1 MSEAKFTKEEWRVF
15 DGFGYG
21 YGVQIGLG
29 GGFQFH
35 HEMANA
41 EANAHLI
48 AAAPELYRAIE
59 NLLVELDSKH
69 GISLESMIGVGL
81 RRCLEDA
88 YYSLAKARGEV

>member
-21 YGVQIGLG
+21 YGVQIGLD

-35 HEMANA
+35 HEMTNA

-48 AAAPELYRAIE
+48 ASAPELYHELNR
-59 NLLVELDSKH
+59 LVHNST
-69 GISLESMIGVGL
+69 M
-81 RRCLEDA
+81 
-88 YYSLAKARGEV
+88 